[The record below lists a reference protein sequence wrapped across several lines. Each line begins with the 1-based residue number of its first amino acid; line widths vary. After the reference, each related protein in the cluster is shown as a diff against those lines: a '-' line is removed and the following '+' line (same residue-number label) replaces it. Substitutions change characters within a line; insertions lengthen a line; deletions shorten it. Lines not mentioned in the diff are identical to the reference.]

1 MKKFLT
7 LVGAAALIS
16 LVFAQ
21 QAKAPVLTI
30 GNKAPNFTLSNTLGK
45 ATSLADYKGKFVV
58 LEWTNY
64 QCPFVVK
71 HYSTGNMQAIQ
82 KWATEEGVVWL
93 TINSSAKGMEGS
105 LTNEQANAL
114 MEKQGF
120 GSTAMLLDSN
130 GTVGKMYG
138 ATRTPHM
145 FIINPEGNLIYQGAI
160 DDNPSPDP
168 KVAKTAKN
176 YVRQALT
183 EAMAGNAVS
192 VPTSTPY
199 GCGVKYAN

>member
-7 LVGAAALIS
+7 LVGVAALIS

-21 QAKAPVLTI
+21 SAKAPVLTV
-30 GNKAPNFTLSNTLGK
+30 GNKAPTFTLNSTLGK
-45 ATSLADYKGKFVV
+45 ATSTADFKGKYIV
-58 LEWTNY
+58 LEWTNH

-71 HYSTGNMQAIQ
+71 HYSTGNMQGVQ
-82 KWATEEGVVWL
+82 KWATEEGAVWL

-105 LTNEQANAL
+105 VTNEQANAL
-114 MEKQGF
+114 MEKQGYNC
-120 GSTAMLLDSN
+120 TAMLMDSN

-138 ATRTPHM
+138 ATRTPHI

-183 EAMAGNAVS
+183 EAMAGDAVS
-192 VPTSTPY
+192 TPTSTAY
-199 GCGVKYAN
+199 GCSVKYAN